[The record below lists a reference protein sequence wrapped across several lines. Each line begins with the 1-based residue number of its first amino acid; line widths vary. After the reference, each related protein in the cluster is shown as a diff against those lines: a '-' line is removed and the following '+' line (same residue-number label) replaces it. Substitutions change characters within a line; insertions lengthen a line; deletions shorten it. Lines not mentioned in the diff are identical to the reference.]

1 MISTV
6 NEENDCNNEVARLI
20 EYFKG
25 RREMST
31 AVKDTKLGGYMPLAV
46 AAGIGSMLGSGI
58 IVGLSATIT
67 VWQKGLGLDA
77 GQVGVLS
84 GVMTFAIA
92 FGSLFGGRLA
102 DKIGRVLVFNWIN
115 LLYAIGAAICVF
127 APNFTMLLI
136 GLVIAGLASGA
147 DLPISMTI
155 VSHDAPNDK
164 VAAQLVSTTQVFWQ
178 VGVFISFICAFLVS
192 TMQGATG
199 GRVVFAILAVFAVVA
214 WLWRVL
220 SPTFRRF
227 HEEADARDAAAGVA
241 STCGEKVSVTKML
254 FAGTANSKMLLGF
267 FLAITIFY
275 CGWNLLANTWGQF
288 QTYMFVQANASQ
300 SLATGLGIILNF
312 ITLALN
318 IAFAS
323 IAGGK
328 YRNKLFFVGMAITIV
343 AMVCLAMGGTNLWV
357 IVGATALMNFGSPF
371 AGEAMYKVWTQESF
385 PIEIRASVQGFIN
398 GFSRLLCGLF
408 ALVTPMLVVPA
419 TIKTT
424 MWGFVGVVVLEL
436 IAGTVMIRMQG
447 KYGTDEGRQLK
458 AKAGAEA

>member
-1 MISTV
+1 
-6 NEENDCNNEVARLI
+6 
-20 EYFKG
+20 
-25 RREMST
+25 MST

-192 TMQGATG
+192 AMQGATG

-424 MWGFVGVVVLEL
+424 MWGFVDVVVLEL

-447 KYGTDEGRQLK
+447 KYGTDEERQLK

>member
-1 MISTV
+1 MNAAAQKKEGI
-6 NEENDCNNEVARLI
+6 
-20 EYFKG
+20 
-25 RREMST
+25 
-31 AVKDTKLGGYMPLAV
+31 GGYMPLAV

-67 VWQKGLGLDA
+67 VWQNGLGLDTT
-77 GQVGVLS
+77 QVGLLS
-84 GVMTFAIA
+84 GILTFAIA

-127 APNFTMLLI
+127 APDFTVLLI
-136 GLVIAGLASGA
+136 GLIIAGVASGA

-164 VAAQLVSTTQVFWQ
+164 VAAQLVST
-178 VGVFISFICAFLVS
+178 
-192 TMQGATG
+192 MEGAMG
-199 GRVVFAILAVFAVVA
+199 GRVVFAILAVFAVIA
-214 WLWRVL
+214 WLWRL
-220 SPTFRRF
+220 ISPTFRRF
-227 HEEADARDAAAGVA
+227 HEEADARDAAAGHVA
-241 STCGEKVSVTKML
+241 TATEKVSVTKML
-254 FAGTANSKMLLGF
+254 FAGTENSKMLLGF

-288 QTYMFVQANASQ
+288 QTYMLVQTNASQ

-328 YRNKLFFVGMAITIV
+328 YRNKLFFVGMGISIV
-343 AMVCLAMGGTNLWV
+343 AMVCLALGGTNMWV
-357 IVGATALMNFGSPF
+357 IFGATALMNLGGPF

-385 PIEIRASVQGFIN
+385 PIEIRASIQGFIN

-408 ALVTPMLVVPA
+408 ALITPALVLPS

-424 MWGFVGVVVLEL
+424 MWCFVGVVVLEL
-436 IAGTVMIRMQG
+436 VAGSIMIAKQN
-447 KYGTDEGRQLK
+447 KYGTDEERQLK
-458 AKAGAEA
+458 ASSAEA

>member
-1 MISTV
+1 
-6 NEENDCNNEVARLI
+6 
-20 EYFKG
+20 
-25 RREMST
+25 MS
-31 AVKDTKLGGYMPLAV
+31 DTTEKKLGGYMPLAV

-77 GQVGVLS
+77 GQVGILS

-102 DKIGRVLVFNWIN
+102 DRIGRVLVFNWIN
-115 LLYAIGAAICVF
+115 LLYAIGAVVCVI
-127 APNFTMLLI
+127 APDFTVLLV

-178 VGVFISFICAFLVS
+178 IGVFISFICAFLVS

-214 WLWRVL
+214 WAWRL
-220 SPTFRRF
+220 FSPTFRRF

-241 STCGEKVSVTKML
+241 ASSGEQVSVFRML
-254 FAGTANSKMLLGF
+254 FAGNATGRMLLGF

-300 SLATGLGIILNF
+300 SLATGLGIVLNF

-328 YRNKLFFVGMAITIV
+328 YRDKLFFVGMAITIV
-343 AMVCLAMGGTNLWV
+343 AMICLAMGGTNLWI

-385 PIEIRASVQGFIN
+385 PIEIRASIQGFIN

-424 MWGFVGVVVLEL
+424 MWGFVGVVILEL
-436 IAGTVMIRMQG
+436 IAGTVMIRMQK
-447 KYGTDEGRQLK
+447 KYGTDEERQLK
-458 AKAGAEA
+458 AKDK

>member
-1 MISTV
+1 
-6 NEENDCNNEVARLI
+6 
-20 EYFKG
+20 
-25 RREMST
+25 
-31 AVKDTKLGGYMPLAV
+31 
-46 AAGIGSMLGSGI
+46 MLGSGI

-192 TMQGATG
+192 AMQGATG

-241 STCGEKVSVTKML
+241 STCGEKVSVT
-254 FAGTANSKMLLGF
+254 KMLLGF

-424 MWGFVGVVVLEL
+424 MWGFVDVVVLEL

-447 KYGTDEGRQLK
+447 KYGTDEERQLK

>member
-1 MISTV
+1 MNTTTQ
-6 NEENDCNNEVARLI
+6 
-20 EYFKG
+20 K
-25 RREMST
+25 
-31 AVKDTKLGGYMPLAV
+31 KLGGYMPLAV

-77 GQVGVLS
+77 GQVGILS

-115 LLYAIGAAICVF
+115 LLYAIGAAICVI
-127 APNFTMLLI
+127 APNFTVLLV

-147 DLPISMTI
+147 DLPISMTV

-178 VGVFISFICAFLVS
+178 IGVFISFICAFLVS

-214 WLWRVL
+214 WAWRL
-220 SPTFRRF
+220 FSPTFRRF
-227 HEEADARDAAAGVA
+227 HEEADARHAAAGVA
-241 STCGEKVSVTKML
+241 ACSGEKVSVFKML
-254 FAGTANSKMLLGF
+254 FAGNTTSRMLLGF

-288 QTYMFVQANASQ
+288 QTYMFVQASASQ
-300 SLATGLGIILNF
+300 SLATGLGIVLNF

-328 YRNKLFFVGMAITIV
+328 YRDRLFFVGMAISIV
-343 AMVCLAMGGTNLWV
+343 AMICLAMGGTNLWV

-385 PIEIRASVQGFIN
+385 PIEIRASIQGFIN

-408 ALVTPMLVVPA
+408 ALITPMLVVPA

-436 IAGTVMIRMQG
+436 IAGTVMIRMQK
-447 KYGTDEGRQLK
+447 KYGTDEERQLK
-458 AKAGAEA
+458 AKAEQG

>member
-1 MISTV
+1 
-6 NEENDCNNEVARLI
+6 
-20 EYFKG
+20 
-25 RREMST
+25 
-31 AVKDTKLGGYMPLAV
+31 
-46 AAGIGSMLGSGI
+46 MLGSGI

-115 LLYAIGAAICVF
+115 LLYAIGVAICVF

-447 KYGTDEGRQLK
+447 KYGTDEERQLK

>member
-1 MISTV
+1 
-6 NEENDCNNEVARLI
+6 
-20 EYFKG
+20 
-25 RREMST
+25 MSS

-46 AAGIGSMLGSGI
+46 AAGIGSMLGSGV

-447 KYGTDEGRQLK
+447 KYGTDEERQLK

>member
-1 MISTV
+1 MNAAAQKKEGI
-6 NEENDCNNEVARLI
+6 
-20 EYFKG
+20 
-25 RREMST
+25 
-31 AVKDTKLGGYMPLAV
+31 GGYMPLAV

-67 VWQKGLGLDA
+67 VWQNGLGLDTT
-77 GQVGVLS
+77 QVGLLS
-84 GVMTFAIA
+84 GILTFAIA

-127 APNFTMLLI
+127 APDFTVLLI
-136 GLVIAGLASGA
+136 GLIIAGVASGA

-192 TMQGATG
+192 TMEGAMG
-199 GRVVFAILAVFAVVA
+199 GRVVFAILAVFAVIA
-214 WLWRVL
+214 WLWRL
-220 SPTFRRF
+220 ISPTFRRF
-227 HEEADARDAAAGVA
+227 HEEADARDAAAGHVA
-241 STCGEKVSVTKML
+241 TATEKVSVTKML
-254 FAGTANSKMLLGF
+254 FAGTENSKMLLGF

-288 QTYMFVQANASQ
+288 QTYMLVQANASQ

-328 YRNKLFFVGMAITIV
+328 YRNKLVLRGHGHFHRGHGLPGSGRHQHVGHLRRHRTDEPRWSVRRRGHVQGVDPGILPNRDPRLHPGLHQRLLPPAVRPVRPDHPGPRAAVHHQDHHVVLRGRGRARTGRRLDHDRQAEQV
-343 AMVCLAMGGTNLWV
+343 RHRRGTPAQGLFRRSM
-357 IVGATALMNFGSPF
+357 IRR
-371 AGEAMYKVWTQESF
+371 
-385 PIEIRASVQGFIN
+385 RAS
-398 GFSRLLCGLF
+398 
-408 ALVTPMLVVPA
+408 PA
-419 TIKTT
+419 
-424 MWGFVGVVVLEL
+424 G
-436 IAGTVMIRMQG
+436 
-447 KYGTDEGRQLK
+447 GRRP
-458 AKAGAEA
+458 ARR

>member
-1 MISTV
+1 
-6 NEENDCNNEVARLI
+6 
-20 EYFKG
+20 
-25 RREMST
+25 MST

-220 SPTFRRF
+220 PPTFRRF

-408 ALVTPMLVVPA
+408 ALATPMLVVPA

-447 KYGTDEGRQLK
+447 KYGTDEERQLK

>member
-1 MISTV
+1 MNAAAQKKEGI
-6 NEENDCNNEVARLI
+6 
-20 EYFKG
+20 
-25 RREMST
+25 
-31 AVKDTKLGGYMPLAV
+31 GGYMPLAV

-67 VWQKGLGLDA
+67 VWQNGLGLDTT
-77 GQVGVLS
+77 QVGLLS
-84 GVMTFAIA
+84 GILTFAIA

-127 APNFTMLLI
+127 APDFTVLLI
-136 GLVIAGLASGA
+136 GLIIAGVASGA

-192 TMQGATG
+192 TMEGAMG
-199 GRVVFAILAVFAVVA
+199 GRVVFAILAVFAVIA
-214 WLWRVL
+214 WLWRL
-220 SPTFRRF
+220 ISPTFRRF
-227 HEEADARDAAAGVA
+227 HEEADARDAAAGHVA
-241 STCGEKVSVTKML
+241 TATEKVSVTKML
-254 FAGTANSKMLLGF
+254 FAGTENSKMLLGF

-288 QTYMFVQANASQ
+288 QTYMLVQANASQ

-328 YRNKLFFVGMAITIV
+328 YRNKLFFVGMGISIV
-343 AMVCLAMGGTNLWV
+343 AMVCLALGGTNMWV
-357 IVGATALMNFGSPF
+357 IFGATAPMNLGGPF

-385 PIEIRASVQGFIN
+385 PIEIRASIQGFIN

-408 ALVTPMLVVPA
+408 ALITPALVLPS

-424 MWGFVGVVVLEL
+424 MWCFVGVVVLEL
-436 IAGTVMIRMQG
+436 VAGSIMIAKQN
-447 KYGTDEGRQLK
+447 KYGTDEERQLK
-458 AKAGAEA
+458 ASSAEA

>member
-1 MISTV
+1 
-6 NEENDCNNEVARLI
+6 
-20 EYFKG
+20 
-25 RREMST
+25 
-31 AVKDTKLGGYMPLAV
+31 
-46 AAGIGSMLGSGI
+46 MLGSGI

-328 YRNKLFFVGMAITIV
+328 DRNKLFFVGMAITIV

-447 KYGTDEGRQLK
+447 KYGTDEERQLK

>member
-343 AMVCLAMGGTNLWV
+343 AMVCLAMGGT
-357 IVGATALMNFGSPF
+357 TCGSSWAP
-371 AGEAMYKVWTQESF
+371 
-385 PIEIRASVQGFIN
+385 PR
-398 GFSRLLCGLF
+398 
-408 ALVTPMLVVPA
+408 
-419 TIKTT
+419 
-424 MWGFVGVVVLEL
+424 
-436 IAGTVMIRMQG
+436 
-447 KYGTDEGRQLK
+447 
-458 AKAGAEA
+458 

>member
-1 MISTV
+1 
-6 NEENDCNNEVARLI
+6 
-20 EYFKG
+20 
-25 RREMST
+25 
-31 AVKDTKLGGYMPLAV
+31 
-46 AAGIGSMLGSGI
+46 MLGSGI

>member
-1 MISTV
+1 
-6 NEENDCNNEVARLI
+6 
-20 EYFKG
+20 
-25 RREMST
+25 
-31 AVKDTKLGGYMPLAV
+31 MPLAV

-192 TMQGATG
+192 AMQGATG

-447 KYGTDEGRQLK
+447 KYGTDEERQLK

>member
-1 MISTV
+1 MSASITK
-6 NEENDCNNEVARLI
+6 NEGIGE
-20 EYFKG
+20 
-25 RREMST
+25 
-31 AVKDTKLGGYMPLAV
+31 YMPLAV

-67 VWQKGLGLDA
+67 VWQSGLGLNT
-77 GQVGVLS
+77 GQVGILS

-92 FGSLFGGRLA
+92 FGSLFGGRIA
-102 DKIGRVLVFNWIN
+102 DKIGRVFVFNWIN
-115 LLYAIGAAICVF
+115 LLYAIGALICVC
-127 APNFTMLLI
+127 APNFEILLV
-136 GLVIAGLASGA
+136 GLVIAGVASGA

-164 VAAQLVSTTQVFWQ
+164 VSAQLVSTTQVFWQ

-192 TMQGATG
+192 TMPGATG
-199 GRVVFAILAVFAVVA
+199 GRVVFAILTVFAVVA
-214 WLWRVL
+214 WLWRLL

-227 HEEADARDAAAGVA
+227 HEAADARDAQFTESDKPA
-241 STCGEKVSVTKML
+241 EKVSVVKML
-254 FAGTANSKMLLGF
+254 LSNSESSRMLLGF

-312 ITLALN
+312 ITLILN

-323 IAGGK
+323 LAGGK
-328 YRNKLFFVGMAITIV
+328 YRNKLFFVGIIISII

-357 IVGATALMNFGSPF
+357 IVGATAFMNLGSPL
-371 AGEAMYKVWTQESF
+371 AGEALYKVWTQESF

-408 ALVTPMLVVPA
+408 ALVTPALVLPA

-424 MWGFVGVVVLEL
+424 MWGFVGIVVIEL
-436 IAGTVMIRMQG
+436 IAGSVMLTLQK
-447 KYGTDEGRQLK
+447 KYGTDEERQLK
-458 AKAGAEA
+458 KMNE

>member
-1 MISTV
+1 
-6 NEENDCNNEVARLI
+6 
-20 EYFKG
+20 
-25 RREMST
+25 
-31 AVKDTKLGGYMPLAV
+31 MPLAV

-447 KYGTDEGRQLK
+447 KYGTDEERQLK
-458 AKAGAEA
+458 DKAGAEA

>member
-1 MISTV
+1 MNAAAQKKEGI
-6 NEENDCNNEVARLI
+6 
-20 EYFKG
+20 
-25 RREMST
+25 
-31 AVKDTKLGGYMPLAV
+31 GGYMPLAV

-67 VWQKGLGLDA
+67 VWQNGLGLDTT
-77 GQVGVLS
+77 QVGLLS
-84 GVMTFAIA
+84 GILTFAIA

-127 APNFTMLLI
+127 APDFTVLLI
-136 GLVIAGLASGA
+136 GLIIAGVASGA

-178 VGVFISFICAFLVS
+178 VGV
-192 TMQGATG
+192 
-199 GRVVFAILAVFAVVA
+199 VFAILAVFAVIA
-214 WLWRVL
+214 WLWRL
-220 SPTFRRF
+220 ISPTFRRF
-227 HEEADARDAAAGVA
+227 HEEADARDAAAGHVA
-241 STCGEKVSVTKML
+241 TATEKVSVTKML
-254 FAGTANSKMLLGF
+254 FAGTENSKMLLGF

-288 QTYMFVQANASQ
+288 QTYMLVQANASQ

-328 YRNKLFFVGMAITIV
+328 YRNKLFFVGMGISIV
-343 AMVCLAMGGTNLWV
+343 AMVCLALGGTNMWV
-357 IVGATALMNFGSPF
+357 IFGATALMNLGGPF

-385 PIEIRASVQGFIN
+385 PIEIRASIQGFIN

-408 ALVTPMLVVPA
+408 ALITPALVLPS

-424 MWGFVGVVVLEL
+424 MWCFVGVVVLEL
-436 IAGTVMIRMQG
+436 VAGSIMIAKQN
-447 KYGTDEGRQLK
+447 KYGTDEERQLK
-458 AKAGAEA
+458 ASSAEA